1 MKIKK
6 EKCPKKENI
15 IIGGFFMD
23 ELFEKILYRAI
34 SQNVTDIHFYL
45 KDKLTIAMR
54 KYGYLTHY
62 DTLSKEMGSKL
73 MNFIKYKSYINLNYR
88 LLPQTGQFVYNVN
101 NNDYDLRVSYLPSM
115 DFESIVIRILNNHS
129 VLTIEQ
135 ITPIK
140 EIKDFLYQ
148 LVKKRNGLFVV
159 SGATGSG
166 KSTTLYTLLD
176 LYIKE
181 GGLNIITIEDPI
193 EMHKDGCIQIELNE
207 KAGINYHD
215 TLRQILRHD
224 PDIIM
229 IGEIRDEVTA
239 KLCLTCALTGH
250 LVLTTLHASNAI
262 LTLKR
267 LLNLSVSSTDLED
280 VLIGILSQ
288 RLKYDRKNEQVI
300 VLGELLKRDQI
311 QNVLHHKKYSYYNF
325 LMNAQKLIEEKHLD
339 KDLFEVEFNES

>member
-1 MKIKK
+1 
-6 EKCPKKENI
+6 
-15 IIGGFFMD
+15 MD

-34 SQNVTDIHFYL
+34 NQNVTDIHFYL
-45 KDKLTIAMR
+45 KDKLKISMR
-54 KYGYLTHY
+54 RYGVLNEYEILE
-62 DTLSKEMGSKL
+62 KEKGSKL

-88 LLPQTGQFVYNVN
+88 LLPQTGQFCYRVN
-101 NNDYDLRVSYLPSM
+101 DKEYDLRVSYLPSL

-129 VLTIEQ
+129 KLTIDQ
-135 ITPIK
+135 ISPLS

-148 LVKKRNGLFVV
+148 LTKRRNGLFIV

-193 EMHKDGCIQIELNE
+193 EMHKEGCIQIELNE

-215 TLRQILRHD
+215 TLKQILRHD

-229 IGEIRDEVTA
+229 IGEIRDEITA

-262 LTLKR
+262 LSLKR
-267 LLNLSVSSTDLED
+267 LLNLDISSTDLED

-288 RLKYDRKNEQVI
+288 RLKYDRKNDKVI
-300 VLGELLKRDQI
+300 VLGELLKKKEI
-311 QNVLHHKKYSYYNF
+311 QNILNHKDYSYQTF
-325 LMNAQKLIEEKHLD
+325 LMNAKALIQQYHLD
-339 KDLFEVEFNES
+339 EKLFEVEFNEF